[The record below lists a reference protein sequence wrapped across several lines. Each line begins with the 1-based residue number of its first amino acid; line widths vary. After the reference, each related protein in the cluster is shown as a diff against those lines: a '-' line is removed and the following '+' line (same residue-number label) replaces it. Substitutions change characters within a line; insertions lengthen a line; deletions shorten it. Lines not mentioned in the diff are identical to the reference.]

1 MLMPPFALVAFF
13 LAPIPQNLDMLGK
26 IKREIQILK
35 LFQHPHIIKL
45 YQVSFFWF
53 NAT

>member
-1 MLMPPFALVAFF
+1 MPRADL
-13 LAPIPQNLDMLGK
+13 QNLDMLGK

-45 YQVSFFWF
+45 YQVRWLGP
-53 NAT
+53 